1 MTPQTTR
8 LAAVLAF
15 LVVLLILQL
24 WLLGG
29 ALELALGGTRGALV
43 PIVAVSGLCFLSAWG
58 LLRTIAGRS
67 T

>member
-1 MTPQTTR
+1 MTPRTTR

-15 LVVLLILQL
+15 LVGLLIFQL

-29 ALELALGGTRGALV
+29 ALDLTLGGPRGGLI

-58 LLRTIAGRS
+58 LLRMIGAHTG
-67 T
+67 

>member
-1 MTPQTTR
+1 MTPRTTR

-15 LVVLLILQL
+15 LVGLLILQL

-43 PIVAVSGLCFLSAWG
+43 PIMAVSGLCFLCAWG
-58 LLRTIAGRS
+58 LLRTIGEGSA
-67 T
+67 

>member
-1 MTPQTTR
+1 MTPRTTR

-15 LVVLLILQL
+15 LAGLLILQL

-29 ALELALGGTRGALV
+29 ALDLALGGTRSGLI

-58 LLRTIAGRS
+58 LLRMIGTH
-67 T
+67 TV

>member
-1 MTPQTTR
+1 MTPRTTR

-15 LVVLLILQL
+15 LVGLLIFQL

-29 ALELALGGTRGALV
+29 ALDLALGGPPSGLI

-58 LLRTIAGRS
+58 LLRMIGTHTG
-67 T
+67 